1 MREPPPAGGG
11 PWTLGGLTELLDR
24 CYPRLIGQVDRDPD
38 APTWGSA
45 DRGFWM
51 YRLHDFDSGVLQQM
65 PLTLAAAVRL
75 ADAGALD
82 GARWMRPEFAGY
94 WREIAAGISRRTVRL
109 LERNGFL
116 DEYYPGERSYP
127 GTVFAAYAT
136 LKAARLLDL
145 RDVIGSR
152 GLRRTYSAFL
162 ERPPSPAAN
171 QDAAAAAFL
180 GLFAQLTGERREE
193 AGRRIEALLEGP
205 DGQGRFLEYGG
216 MDLGYATVTLNSV
229 ACLHE
234 DGAHPVG
241 DRLVALAEALGRTV
255 SPFGRI
261 GGEFASR
268 STTYFLPYGVR
279 IALRNVDAG
288 SAATALARLDVE
300 GMLAKLDDRYLGHY
314 AAPSLALAALDAL
327 AHPAVPARPLDD
339 AWVTESDGKD
349 SAVLVRRTSRSV
361 AMVGLRKGGTL
372 QVGTAAGV
380 TIDCGYRVNR
390 AGRSYATAVLGGS
403 TAEVA
408 SVGGSTKILV
418 HAPFLRYR
426 ALVASP
432 LKTVVL
438 RILRLLGPAMNTY
451 FKKRLITAPVALEG
465 VRLVRRITIES
476 HKVQVVDRI
485 TGLRADDLLRTAP
498 AVSPRLVPSARFH
511 QAGEETVGLG
521 TPVAVAGGIA
531 AREVTILRDEV
542 E

>member
-1 MREPPPAGGG
+1 M
-11 PWTLGGLTELLDR
+11 
-24 CYPRLIGQVDRDPD
+24 GQVDRDPD

-127 GTVFAAYAT
+127 GTVFTAYAT
-136 LKAARLLDL
+136 LKAASLLDL
-145 RDVIGSR
+145 RDVIASR
-152 GLRRTYSAFL
+152 GLRRTYAAFL

-180 GLFAQLTGERREE
+180 GLFAHLTGDRREE
-193 AGRRIEALLEGP
+193 AGRRIDALLDGP
-205 DGQGRFLEYGG
+205 DGQGKFLEYGG
-216 MDLGYATVTLNSV
+216 MDLGYATVTLNSL
-229 ACLHE
+229 ACLHQ

-241 DRLVALAEALGRTV
+241 DRLIALAEALGRTA
-255 SPFGRI
+255 SPFGRL

-279 IALRNVDAG
+279 VALRCVDAG
-288 SAATALARLDVE
+288 SPAAPLARLDVE
-300 GMLAKLDDRYLGHY
+300 GMIAKLDDRYLGHY
-314 AAPSLALAALDAL
+314 AAPSLALAALDAV
-327 AHPAVPARPLDD
+327 AHPAAPAPPPSSEWR
-339 AWVTESDGKD
+339 TESDGED
-349 SAVLVRRTSRSV
+349 SGILVRRTSRSV

-372 QVGTAAGV
+372 QVETAAVV
-380 TIDCGYRVNR
+380 TIDCGYRIQR

-408 SVGGSTKILV
+408 SVGGSTEIFIN
-418 HAPFLRYR
+418 APFLRYR

-438 RILRLLGPAMNTY
+438 RILRLLGPALNTY

-476 HKVQVVDRI
+476 GRIQVVDRM
-485 TGLRADDLLRTAP
+485 TGLRPGDLLRTAP

-511 QAGEETVGLG
+511 QAGEETAGLG
-521 TPVAVAGGIA
+521 APVAAVGGIA
-531 AREVTILRDEV
+531 ARETTIPRDEG